1 MSSLVCLILLCKTA
15 FQIGKM
21 KRGKRDCPLWFM
33 PNNTCF
39 SVSVSVLVCL
49 CLCVSACVPVYS
61 GQLLWSRYPSQ
72 LNPAEQNRAW
82 QLYLWHSG
90 FLWLQ
95 SWVLPVWITCT
106 DLSTYWTMGQTATWM
121 HRLVSF
127 SLPHNLWKDSILARL
142 GLEFIEMILAYFFS
156 FCCFLYVTLKIPLKP
171 SKQCHVSFLILNPC
185 IYF

>member
-1 MSSLVCLILLCKTA
+1 MLFCLC
-15 FQIGKM
+15 
-21 KRGKRDCPLWFM
+21 
-33 PNNTCF
+33 
-39 SVSVSVLVCL
+39 VCL

-61 GQLLWSRYPSQ
+61 GQLLRSRYPSQ

-142 GLEFIEMILAYFFS
+142 GLEFIEMILAFFFHFVSFS
-156 FCCFLYVTLKIPLKP
+156 FCFFLYVTLKIPLKP